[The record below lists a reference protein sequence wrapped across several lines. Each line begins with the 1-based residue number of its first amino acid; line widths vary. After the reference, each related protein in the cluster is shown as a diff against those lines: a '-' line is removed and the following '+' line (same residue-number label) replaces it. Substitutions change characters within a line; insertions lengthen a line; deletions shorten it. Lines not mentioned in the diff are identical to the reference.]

1 MEQLAMRAISKT
13 DLQAAV
19 QKSRNYRRTGV
30 LLVVVCAF
38 VFYGLLGLLVNKALA
53 LEADYA
59 DPWCAA
65 RGGSEKVLADRT
77 RVDCLLP
84 GYAVEV
90 DFAHKWAEGMGQ
102 ALHYARVTGR
112 KPGVV
117 LILKKPS
124 DVRFAKRLMADAFY
138 FGVPLTVWT
147 TGVAPASNLDGND
160 LKNNKN
166 GGGPP

>member
-59 DPWCAA
+59 EPWCAA
-65 RGGSEKVLADRT
+65 RGGVSGEVLADRT

-90 DFAHKWAEGMGQ
+90 DFARKWAEGMGQ
-102 ALHYARVTGR
+102 ALHYARMTGR
-112 KPGVV
+112 QPGVV
-117 LILKKPS
+117 LILEKPS
-124 DVRFAKRLMADAFY
+124 DVRFAERLMADAFY
-138 FGVPLTVWT
+138 HNLPLTVWI
-147 TGVAPASNLDGND
+147 TGVAPAYDLDG
-160 LKNNKN
+160 KNNKN